1 MICIVNMNKVIDELG
16 FRYDEYQ
23 NSFVLKDDRVRY
35 YVDYNDVPNLLFNNQ
50 NYEFYL
56 KINGSSL
63 EELIEDYN
71 EQYKELIEYLKQQ
84 KEIFQ
89 NFKKSIE

>member
-16 FRYDEYQ
+16 FRYDEHQ
-23 NSFVLKDDRVRY
+23 NSFLLKDDRVRY
-35 YVDYNDVPNLLFNNQ
+35 YVDYNDVPNLFFDKN

-56 KINGSSL
+56 KIIGFSL
-63 EELIEDYN
+63 EELIEDFN
-71 EQYKELIEYLKQQ
+71 KQYKELVEYLKQQ

-89 NFKKSIE
+89 KFKKSIE